1 MSSKKLWLA
10 FVIVFALPLAH
21 ADEIRNGEDVL
32 RAMHDRYAN
41 AWYGTLTFEQ
51 KSTTFNPDGT
61 TKVETWHEAASVPGK
76 LRIDVGPTKDG
87 NGYLLVDGTVTIFH
101 DGKETGTRPL
111 VNMLLVL
118 GFDVYRQT
126 PEATIKVIH
135 GEGYDLTKFHEERW
149 NGQTFYVVGADKG
162 DLNSKQFWVEKNR
175 LLFVWLFEPTR
186 EDPKKFHEI
195 LFEDYRQMSGGWPP
209 GSKSK
214 LMTRKFSARNTRIS
228 RRTLSS
234 TPEHSIPSSS
244 IQPTGRSSRLLT

>member
-1 MSSKKLWLA
+1 
-10 FVIVFALPLAH
+10 
-21 ADEIRNGEDVL
+21 
-32 RAMHDRYAN
+32 
-41 AWYGTLTFEQ
+41 
-51 KSTTFNPDGT
+51 
-61 TKVETWHEAASVPGK
+61 
-76 LRIDVGPTKDG
+76 
-87 NGYLLVDGTVTIFH
+87 
-101 DGKETGTRPL
+101 

-195 LFEDYRQMSGGWPP
+195 LFEDYRQMSGGWVAARVEVKVDDKKVFSEEYSDIQTNVKLDP
-209 GSKSK
+209 GTFDPKQ
-214 LMTRKFSARNTRIS
+214 FNT
-228 RRTLSS
+228 THW
-234 TPEHSIPSSS
+234 EK
-244 IQPTGRSSRLLT
+244 Q

>member
-162 DLNSKQFWVEKNR
+162 LSGCSNQRGKIQKSF
-175 LLFVWLFEPTR
+175 TR
-186 EDPKKFHEI
+186 YFLKTTARCPAD
-195 LFEDYRQMSGGWPP
+195 GWPP